1 MTENSAA
8 DVRNVVA
15 VVPTFRPDETLI
27 ERLDALSAQVNTV
40 IVVDDGSPLD
50 SREILDRVE
59 PAGYQLVRST
69 QNRGIAAALNTGV
82 RLALE
87 RNADFVL
94 TMDQDSAL
102 PADYVAACLRAFAL
116 ADPATRLGVVC
127 SDRIN
132 GEPSIPERYTAEG
145 LGIVR
150 EAIQSGFLISAECL
164 RECGL
169 FDERLFIDCVDTEF
183 CLRIAERGYSIAV
196 GPGTDITH
204 SLGERAPLRPFGV
217 PIRRNG
223 QQVSYQYHGPVRRYF
238 IARNNVDLFLRY
250 LRLKPRWVVSALRRE
265 IPPAL
270 TTIIAGPQRTR
281 QFLATVIGATHGLVR
296 KRGPLSPG
304 LRGLLTP
311 KRHPRQAT
319 QGRSN

>member
-8 DVRNVVA
+8 DVWNVVA

-196 GPGTDITH
+196 GPAPTSLTH
-204 SLGERAPLRPFGV
+204 SG
-217 PIRRNG
+217 N
-223 QQVSYQYHGPVRRYF
+223 
-238 IARNNVDLFLRY
+238 
-250 LRLKPRWVVSALRRE
+250 ALRCARSGFRSAGTGSRRATS
-265 IPPAL
+265 ITGRCDGTSLHATTWISFFATSGSNRGGSSRRSAGRFPPPSRPSSPARS
-270 TTIIAGPQRTR
+270 G
-281 QFLATVIGATHGLVR
+281 
-296 KRGPLSPG
+296 RGSSSPL
-304 LRGLLTP
+304 
-311 KRHPRQAT
+311 
-319 QGRSN
+319 